1 MDKESETASK
11 RAAASCGFE
20 GFTST
25 RAQSVNTQVRAARRT
40 KKLRQPHADAIA
52 PPTVGPILGAKPMA
66 TPAMPMA
73 VAWRPGGKLTMA
85 TVVMNGKRMPVETA
99 CRMRPAN
106 STQKPGAARHMSEP
120 ARESPRPKSTC
131 CLALKR
137 LEIHV
142 TAGTAT
148 PSMSI

>member
-1 MDKESETASK
+1 MLKPSNTPPRPRVDKESETASR

-25 RAQSVNTQVRAARRT
+25 RAHSVNTQVRAARRT

-73 VAWRPGGKLTMA
+73 VA
-85 TVVMNGKRMPVETA
+85 
-99 CRMRPAN
+99 
-106 STQKPGAARHMSEP
+106 
-120 ARESPRPKSTC
+120 
-131 CLALKR
+131 
-137 LEIHV
+137 
-142 TAGTAT
+142 
-148 PSMSI
+148 